1 MRDFLTYEDAMH
13 DAYDDRLL
21 FTAYLATIMR
31 LQQEN
36 GGVTDEDTDVTDE
49 SDEPTIEIELEEPL
63 MAFDDAE
70 EEREDDGKPAETPP
84 IPDVLPIVPLRGLVV
99 FPLAGMPLAV
109 GQERSLKLIDDVMR
123 GDRLVGLVAQ
133 KDPDVEQG
141 GPDDTY
147 RIGTVA
153 RVAQLIR
160 LPDGTMRIFV
170 QGLERIAV
178 DEYIQEKPYLKAK
191 IHVAP
196 ETTEDGVEMEALKRN
211 AVALFQRIVNL
222 VQYLPDELSMAA
234 MNIDDPR
241 QVVSLIATTAR
252 LDLAL
257 RQELLEE
264 DSVRAK
270 LEKLN
275 QFLTHELEVLE
286 LGKRIQSQA
295 EEEMGK
301 AQREYFLR
309 EQLKAIQRELGE
321 ASDEQATV
329 NELRER
335 IQAAHMPDEALKE
348 ANRELSR
355 LDKLPAASPEYS
367 VIRTYLELLV
377 ALPWNVLTGEAIDIP
392 KARRVLDEDHYDLDR
407 VKDRILEYLAV
418 RKLKEQRQG
427 SETGGDGAP
436 PSREP
441 ILCFVG
447 PPGVGKTSLGQSIA
461 RALGRSFVRLSLGGI
476 RDEAEI
482 RGHRR
487 TYIGALPGRVIQSL
501 RRAGTRNPVF
511 MLDEVDKVGADWRGD
526 PSSALLEVLDPEQNH
541 SFRDNYLDLP
551 FDLSQV
557 MFIATAN
564 SLEPIPPALL
574 DRMEVI
580 QIPGYT
586 EEQKLHIARRY
597 LLPKELAAAGLQ
609 PAELVL
615 DDEAL
620 THVVRD
626 YTREAGVRNLERRI
640 ADICRK
646 VAKSIAEG
654 TEPPLTV
661 TRDKLRDYLGRP
673 LTPDEMLERID
684 RPGIVAGLSVTP
696 YGGEVLIVEAA
707 MMASHDEKLVLTGQ
721 LGEVMRESAQ
731 AALTYVRSNADAL
744 GLDPLIFSGKSVH
757 IHVPA
762 GGIPKDGPSAG
773 VTMVTALVSLA
784 SGRKARSDIAMTGEI
799 SLRGRVLPIGGLRDK
814 ALAAHRMGLTTVI
827 FPKGNEPDLDE
838 FPKEA
843 RADMHFIPVEDIRQV
858 LAAALDPSPD
868 MNGVIGPDN
877 SEPVR
882 SAAAGE

>member
-1 MRDFLTYEDAMH
+1 MRDIYPLANDDQPDSLMMDGYLAYLVADVQQNRKPGRHDEDA
-13 DAYDDRLL
+13 
-21 FTAYLATIMR
+21 TG
-31 LQQEN
+31 E
-36 GGVTDEDTDVTDE
+36 
-49 SDEPTIEIELEEPL
+49 EPTIEIEIEQPV
-63 MAFDDAE
+63 MSYDDGE
-70 EEREDDGKPAETPP
+70 VEDDDEDKPTETPP
-84 IPDVLPIVPLRGLVV
+84 IPDELPIVPLRGLVV

-109 GQERSLKLIDDVMR
+109 GQERSLKLIDDAMR

-133 KDPDVEQG
+133 KDPEVEQG
-141 GPDDTY
+141 GPDDTF

-170 QGLERIAV
+170 QGLERIAI
-178 DEYIQEKPYLKAK
+178 DEYTQEKPYLRAK

-196 ETTEDGVEMEALKRN
+196 ETTETGVEMEALKRN
-211 AVALFQRIVNL
+211 AVAAFQRIVSL

-234 MNIDDPR
+234 MNIEDPR

-252 LDLAL
+252 LDLDL
-257 RQELLEE
+257 RQELLEL

-335 IQAAHMPDEALKE
+335 IQAAGLPEEALKE

-377 ALPWNVLTGEAIDIP
+377 ALPWSTLTGEAIDIP
-392 KARRVLDEDHYDLDR
+392 KARHVLDEDHYDLDK

-418 RKLKEQRQG
+418 RKLKETRQG

-461 RALGRSFVRLSLGGI
+461 RALGRSFVRMSLGGI

-487 TYIGALPGRVIQSL
+487 TYIGALPGRILQSL

-511 MLDEVDKVGADWRGD
+511 MLDEVDKVGSDWRGD

-541 SFRDNYLDLP
+541 SFRDNYLDLS

-597 LLPKELAAAGLQ
+597 LVPKEMAAAGLK
-609 PAELVL
+609 AGEVVM
-615 DDEAL
+615 DDDAL
-620 THVVRD
+620 RHVVRD

-646 VAKSIAEG
+646 AAKSFAEDN
-654 TEPPLTV
+654 EPPMV
-661 TRDKLRDYLGRP
+661 VSRDKLRDLLGRP
-673 LTPDEMLERID
+673 LMPDEMLERID
-684 RPGIVAGLSVTP
+684 RPGVVAGLSVTP

-707 MMASHDEKLVLTGQ
+707 MMPSHDEKLVLTGQ

-744 GLDPLIFSGKSVH
+744 GLDPMIFSGKAVH

-773 VTMVTALVSLA
+773 VTMVSALVSLA
-784 SGRKARSDIAMTGEI
+784 TGRRARSDIAMTGEI
-799 SLRGRVLPIGGLRDK
+799 SLRGKVLPIGGLRDK
-814 ALAAHRMGLTTVI
+814 ALAAHRMGITTVI

-843 RADMHFIPVEDIRQV
+843 RGDMHFIPVEDARQV
-858 LAAALDPSPD
+858 LAAALEPIPD
-868 MNGVIGPDN
+868 LNGASHTDRTPPKRTRVK
-877 SEPVR
+877 SE
-882 SAAAGE
+882 